1 MCTRFNFLFCV
12 SRECL
17 TWPQQD
23 SLEIEFK
30 SNNELRAELAAMH
43 ATVDEHRHAQSFA
56 ETQRDEL
63 QERIDLLEL
72 RLEAAKRHTQ
82 DVVNDLRA
90 SLSSG
95 LTERS
100 EVEQLRSHE
109 TMLVSAAVTADTRA
123 RAADGVVASYQAQI
137 QEMRTLA
144 ARQVERF
151 EQETR
156 EAEVLATAEREKL
169 RAALAAAVCIC
180 TDCMAVWVCEAV

>member
-1 MCTRFNFLFCV
+1 
-12 SRECL
+12 
-17 TWPQQD
+17 
-23 SLEIEFK
+23 
-30 SNNELRAELAAMH
+30 MH
-43 ATVDEHRHAQSFA
+43 ATVEEHRQAQRLA
-56 ETQRDEL
+56 ETRRDEL

-72 RLEAAKRHTQ
+72 RLEAAKRHTE

-109 TMLVSAAVTADTRA
+109 TLLVSAAVTADTRA

-137 QEMRTLA
+137 QEMRALA

-156 EAEVLATAEREKL
+156 EAEALATQEREKL
-169 RAALAAAVCIC
+169 RAALAAAVCFC
-180 TDCMAVWVCEAV
+180 MDCLGFWKGLMIVSGTSIGRQGCLTHFF